1 MGAKLI
7 LKPAE
12 DLVMQVPVTLV
23 TGKLATRTGTCY
35 LTTLRVVVDSEPLAA
50 GAAAAVSILARTV
63 LRKTQLLGSQR
74 QEVALH
80 KLTGLSLGRYG
91 VGQTLDLSLPDGLSL
106 RMVLGKRKID
116 EFLQKLDEAL
126 AAQRLV
132 RQASG
137 ENAWKIRAAQ

>member
-35 LTTLRVVVDSEPLAA
+35 LTTQRVVVDSEPLAA

-91 VGQTLDLSLPDGLSL
+91 VGQTLDLSLPDGSSL